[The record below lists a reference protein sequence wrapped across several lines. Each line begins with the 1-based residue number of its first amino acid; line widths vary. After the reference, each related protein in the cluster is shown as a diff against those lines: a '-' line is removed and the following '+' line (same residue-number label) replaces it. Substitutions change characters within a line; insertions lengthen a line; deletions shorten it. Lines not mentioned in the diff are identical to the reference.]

1 MTRRSAWPAGPA
13 PEDSGG
19 PLPSRAG
26 AGPPRTPRDPV
37 ERARAIG
44 LRLLTGSPR
53 TRDELERALREREI
67 PPEAVTAV
75 LDRFEEAGLIDDAAF
90 AEAWVESRHH
100 GRGLAG
106 RALARELRTRGVDSA
121 VIDRAVGR
129 LDRDTEEA
137 TARAL
142 VRRRLPATAGLPA
155 PKRLRRLA
163 SLLARRGYGEELAL
177 RVVRSELAAEER
189 DGPEGP

>member
-1 MTRRSAWPAGPA
+1 M
-13 PEDSGG
+13 
-19 PLPSRAG
+19 
-26 AGPPRTPRDPV
+26 

-53 TRDELERALREREI
+53 TRGELERALREREI
-67 PPEAVTAV
+67 PPEAVSAV

-106 RALARELRTRGVDSA
+106 RALARELRTRGVDST

-129 LDRDTEEA
+129 LDRDQEEA
-137 TARAL
+137 TARVL

-189 DGPEGP
+189 DGPQGL